1 MTAWPGAVADAGTV
15 AALATGAV
23 SLIAGGGLYAI
34 LRRYSSSKRLDH
46 IRTTLSDMTVFI
58 NGINED
64 ERRLVEERL
73 GRPGF
78 IENTKTTIQN
88 VGMFVPQISL
98 MLQDAGTYAQ
108 YGPARPESWNPLKS
122 QICAH
127 MEEISELRQ
136 DLMNTTEAVRKEAR
150 EAVAE
155 HSSNHFPSNWRKS
168 APVPPWNSQTNS
180 VSPTLSYHALPE
192 GEVSNGVMNPEVP
205 TSLPAAATVALARS
219 PRRAPPLRVRL
230 VGAQHTVSPLSTP
243 TTSRVDIQPDD
254 VIRTP
259 ED

>member
-155 HSSNHFPSNWRKS
+155 HSTDVTNTTTSTRSIIHRLSDMLGTLSESLSFELAEISPS
-168 APVPPWNSQTNS
+168 APMEFPDEFR
-180 VSPTLSYHALPE
+180 LPDVE

-205 TSLPAAATVALARS
+205 TSLPAA
-219 PRRAPPLRVRL
+219 
-230 VGAQHTVSPLSTP
+230 GTP
-243 TTSRVDIQPDD
+243 D
-254 VIRTP
+254 VV
-259 ED
+259 

>member
-1 MTAWPGAVADAGTV
+1 MTPWPGAVADAGTV

-46 IRTTLSDMTVFI
+46 IRTTLADMTVFI
-58 NGINED
+58 NGIDED

-88 VGMFVPQISL
+88 VGMFVPQLSL
-98 MLQDAGTYAQ
+98 MLQDAGKYAQ

-155 HSSNHFPSNWRKS
+155 HSTDNHFPSNWRKS
-168 APVPPWNSQTNS
+168 TPAPQCNSQTNS

-192 GEVSNGVMNPEVP
+192 GEVSNGVVNPEVP
-205 TSLPAAATVALARS
+205 TSLPATATVGLARS
-219 PRRAPPLRVRL
+219 PWQNLPKTAILRVRRI
-230 VGAQHTVSPLSTP
+230 GAEHTVPPLSSP
-243 TTSRVDIQPDD
+243 TTARVDS
-254 VIRTP
+254 
-259 ED
+259 